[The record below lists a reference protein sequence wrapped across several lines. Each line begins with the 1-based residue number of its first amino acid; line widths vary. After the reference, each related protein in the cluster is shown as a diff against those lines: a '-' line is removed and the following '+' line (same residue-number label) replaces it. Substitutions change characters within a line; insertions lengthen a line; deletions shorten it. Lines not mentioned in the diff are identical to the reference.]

1 MPIQQRARYRLLTN
15 LLDTS
20 FGKSSTQTYPNHF
33 VKMTMPL
40 ENTIQVKAQILV
52 NIGGSANAYI
62 ENRKRYRE
70 ELLEIIGKRLEHISD
85 EYKQAAEAATDES
98 LLSYRKQPYEEAPK
112 KTVKLSVDNHS
123 IQEWLEHVSMSAYR
137 TDKTCIYHLQ
147 CTANV
152 T

>member
-1 MPIQQRARYRLLTN
+1 MPIQQRARYRVLAN

-20 FGKSSTQTYPNHF
+20 FGKTSERQYPNHF

-70 ELLEIIGKRLEHISD
+70 ELLDIIGKRLERIAD
-85 EYKQAAEAATDES
+85 EYKRAVEAATDETM
-98 LLSYRKQPYEEAPK
+98 LSYRKQPYEAPPEK
-112 KTVKLSVDNHS
+112 SVKLSVDNHS

-137 TDKTCIYHLQ
+137 TNKTCIYHLH
-147 CTANV
+147 CIASV
-152 T
+152 S